1 MSRLDEGGVVSSPGE
16 WRQCWETIRMKL
28 EKNEK
33 SSVGEVIGGNSGEI
47 RSKVQSCGN
56 IYMYKYTH
64 THESH
69 VYI

>member
-1 MSRLDEGGVVSSPGE
+1 
-16 WRQCWETIRMKL
+16 MKL

>member
-1 MSRLDEGGVVSSPGE
+1 
-16 WRQCWETIRMKL
+16 MKL

-56 IYMYKYTH
+56 IYICINIH
-64 THESH
+64 THMNLM
-69 VYI
+69 YICI